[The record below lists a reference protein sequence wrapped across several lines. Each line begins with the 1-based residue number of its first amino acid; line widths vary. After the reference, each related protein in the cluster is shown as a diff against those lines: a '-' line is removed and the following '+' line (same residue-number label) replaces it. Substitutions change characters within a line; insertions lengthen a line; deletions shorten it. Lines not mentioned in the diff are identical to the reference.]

1 MNILVFSNAI
11 SPYHGSEYAVGWN
24 YVINM
29 SKRHKLYVLY
39 GGNIDNIE
47 KYLKTSTLENVTF
60 IYAGNHQSS
69 VNWNRHP
76 LLSQIQVIRA
86 HKLWHKKVLS
96 IASDIINK
104 YDIDLIHFLNPIG
117 FKEPG
122 YLWKLDK
129 PYIWGPLQGV
139 ENFPLCLYPI
149 LDKRG
154 LLEAIA
160 RLFILNYYFFCNTR
174 IKNAFKRADLLVA
187 ATPKTKYDLKKIYN
201 KDSVYLPENAIID
214 IETEKPTVYGSG
226 ECLEIIS
233 VGSLCDRKAFILQ
246 LKTAEYLLKKG
257 YSNFKWTI
265 VGSGY
270 KENELKYYTNTHG
283 LERNVFFTGLLER
296 SEVQTLFKKAHLNVI
311 SSLSEATTTVLWE
324 SMSKGIPTMS
334 LNHCGMSGVL
344 SDEDSFLIK
353 VRKASKV
360 VNDMSNVIID
370 IINNPSIIEEKS
382 RNTIVTAKKNTWEKR
397 IDIIEELY
405 RTTIKNYS
413 IRKKSS
419 SK

>member
-39 GGNIDNIE
+39 GGNKDNIE
-47 KYLKTSTLENVTF
+47 KYLITSKLENVTF

-86 HKLWHKKVLS
+86 HKLWHKKVLK
-96 IASDIINK
+96 IAYDIIKK
-104 YDIDLIHFLNPIG
+104 YNIDIIHFLNPIG

-139 ENFPLCLYPI
+139 ENFPICLYPI

-160 RLFILNYYFFCNTR
+160 RLFILNYKFFFSPR
-174 IKNAFKRADLLVA
+174 ICKAFKRADLLVA
-187 ATPKTKYDLKKIYN
+187 ATPKTKYDLKKFYN
-201 KDSVYLPENAIID
+201 KDCVYLPENAIID
-214 IETEKPTVYGSG
+214 IETEKPIFYRKG
-226 ECLEIIS
+226 ECLNIIS

-246 LKTAEYLLKKG
+246 LKTAECLLKKG
-257 YSNFKWTI
+257 YCNFKWTI

-270 KENELKYYTNTHG
+270 KENELKFYTNTHG
-283 LERNVFFTGLLER
+283 LDRNVFFTGLLDR
-296 SEVQTLFKKAHLNVI
+296 SEVQSLFKKAHLNVI

-344 SDEDSFLIK
+344 SNEDSFLIK
-353 VRKASKV
+353 VRNASKV
-360 VNDMSNVIID
+360 IEDMSKVISEIMEK
-370 IINNPSIIEEKS
+370 PSQIEEKS
-382 RNTIVTAKKNTWEKR
+382 KNTILTAQKNTWEKR

-405 RTTIKNYS
+405 RTAIKNYS
-413 IRKKSS
+413 IRKNHHLK
-419 SK
+419 